1 MRKHVKERR
10 ERLRVIAA
18 ADAQNRCAYCRV
30 ALTGTIY
37 ESLLAVG
44 KFCSEACL
52 LSADELVM
60 HKRDE
65 QS

>member
-1 MRKHVKERR
+1 MRKHVRERR
-10 ERLRVIAA
+10 ERLRAIAA
-18 ADAQNRCAYCRV
+18 VDAQHRCAYCRV

-52 LSADELVM
+52 LSADDLVM
-60 HKRDE
+60 HKRGE
-65 QS
+65 LS